1 MAAVPGP
8 GFLCFQCSKASGS
21 DPFKKPAAP
30 KRKKAS
36 KADKRNV
43 VYFDDKKFPT
53 LVSMCIQVY
62 LAVLIMEG
70 HEFISLQLIT
80 KHIDDVEALGDIGT
94 INMDAISK
102 ALSKARSLY
111 VRFPPSCSSSLNCD
125 FQDARERP
133 AILYIN

>member
-1 MAAVPGP
+1 MLTPESQSPTTPQGSGPVHHHIIGGLFAQANGDVKFHFGTAVNI
-8 GFLCFQCSKASGS
+8 ASDSRTMGGLR
-21 DPFKKPAAP
+21 F
-30 KRKKAS
+30 
-36 KADKRNV
+36 
-43 VYFDDKKFPT
+43 
-53 LVSMCIQVY
+53 
-62 LAVLIMEG
+62 AVLIMEE

>member
-8 GFLCFQCSKASGS
+8 GFLCFHCAKASGS

-30 KRKKAS
+30 KRKKTS
-36 KADKRNV
+36 PADKRNV

-53 LVSMCIQVY
+53 LVSMCIQV
-62 LAVLIMEG
+62 LFLVLMME
-70 HEFISLQLIT
+70 ERDFIFLQLIT

-102 ALSKARSLY
+102 ALSKNRSLY
-111 VRFPPSCSSSLNCD
+111 VRFPTPCSSSLNSN
-125 FQDARERP
+125 F
-133 AILYIN
+133 